1 MGGSSGGV
9 AVTPGGGASG
19 GGASGG
25 GSNPR
30 KFSEKIALHK
40 QKEAEEKMEFEKM
53 MSELK
58 AVKGRDNSSA
68 GGPVTAAS
76 AAAATAATAPAPT
89 ATSSA
94 ASMGGA
100 VNGTAAISVQRVSL

>member
-76 AAAATAATAPAPT
+76 AAAAVTAPAPT
-89 ATSSA
+89 STSSA

>member
-76 AAAATAATAPAPT
+76 AAAPAATAPAPT
-89 ATSSA
+89 STSSA

>member
-76 AAAATAATAPAPT
+76 AAATAPAPT
-89 ATSSA
+89 STSSA